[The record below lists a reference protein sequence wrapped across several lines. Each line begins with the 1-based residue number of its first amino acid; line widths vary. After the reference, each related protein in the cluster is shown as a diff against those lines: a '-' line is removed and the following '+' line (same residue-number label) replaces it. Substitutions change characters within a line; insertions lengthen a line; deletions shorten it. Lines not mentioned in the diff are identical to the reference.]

1 MDNPTYGDALGFAF
15 ARVHKTK
22 FTLDIGALWE
32 PPIQPPMVKVRYA
45 AVVRN
50 VLPVK
55 FNLPAKDLDGN
66 PVPGFDFSF
75 RLNPEIDLGVLAEWR
90 GRTIGVF
97 ELHNVTSSNGG
108 DMTVHAGIEHWLMGN
123 VFAIRLGYDDDK
135 PVFGLGIN
143 LKALRI
149 DLAAGFKP
157 KERAAIG
164 ISLRF

>member
-1 MDNPTYGDALGFAF
+1 
-15 ARVHKTK
+15 
-22 FTLDIGALWE
+22 
-32 PPIQPPMVKVRYA
+32 MVKVRYA

-108 DMTVHAGIEHWLMGN
+108 DRPSTPGLSIGLWAMFSQFGSATMTT
-123 VFAIRLGYDDDK
+123 
-135 PVFGLGIN
+135 
-143 LKALRI
+143 
-149 DLAAGFKP
+149 
-157 KERAAIG
+157 
-164 ISLRF
+164 S